1 MRRLQRLAAGRH
13 LVEHQQADVGHH
25 GALVV
30 LGVADRLAHADGLG
44 AVVEIGS
51 WPVPPLF
58 RLIEEL
64 TPTMA
69 VDERY
74 RTVNMGIGM
83 VVICAPNDAPW
94 ISDLID
100 EPTWRIGTVV
110 DGPREVTLIG

>member
-1 MRRLQRLAAGRH
+1 MPVRSLAVDELAS
-13 LVEHQQADVGHH
+13 L
-25 GALVV
+25 
-30 LGVADRLAHADGLG
+30 LGVVSHRDR
-44 AVVEIGS
+44 I
-51 WPVPPLF
+51 